1 MKNKLILLFLFLLNF
16 NNSVSAQ
23 TFNFETKN
31 LEIAD
36 NGNVIYADEGIA
48 FTSDKDLE
56 IQAERFEYKK
66 DLGILKTFKNG
77 KILIRS
83 KNLEIEFDES
93 IINQKNSTISAYG
106 NVKIIQTNTGLK
118 IETDK
123 ISFNQLNNTI
133 NSAAKTKIIDNLKN
147 IYEIDNFSYQIDKNL
162 LKLVNLKFQDLENN
176 NFTTSLAFIN
186 TKTNRLFGKDVS
198 LNLNNKSFNKNN
210 EPRLK
215 GNSIINDDESTE
227 ITKGIFTTC
236 KRRDGCPPWQLSAE
250 KIEHDK
256 KNKVINYKNA
266 LLKVYDVPVMYF
278 PKFFHPDP
286 TVKRRSGFLIPTI
299 KNSPSSDNYLN
310 IPYFFAIAGNKDA
323 TFSPRLYA
331 KEKILFQTEYR
342 QVNSDS
348 NHISDFSLF
357 SEKNNNSKSH
367 FFYNY
372 DKNLEL
378 QNFSDGTLNFKVQK
392 VSNDTYLKTNKIK
405 TSLISDNNVLENSF
419 GFNLYSNNLSI
430 DMETTIYEDLDKNNN
445 DRYEYILPKID
456 LVKNINNRTKLNGN
470 FSFKSQNL
478 IRNYNTNILE
488 KININDLIFSSY
500 PKISKLGFYNNYEFL
515 IKNSNTDS
523 QNSNNYKKNENF
535 YLTSLFQYN
544 SSLPLI
550 KENKGYL
557 KIFKPKF
564 ALKVAPTH
572 TKEDKDRTSRI
583 DANNIYSLKRAT
595 DNDSTEG
602 GVSLTYGSEYSV
614 TDKEKSQEIFS
625 LKLANNLRFEENDD
639 LPKKNQIGQK
649 TSNFFSE
656 ISYTPNRYLTTKY
669 SNTLKNNFSDINYEN
684 LIAEFK
690 INNFVTTFDYL
701 NENNTVDKNSY
712 ITNTTEYSL
721 NESNNLS
728 FSTRENKTSNLTEYY
743 NLMYQYKNDCLAASV
758 EYNKEYYTDRDLKP
772 SENIFLKLTII
783 PFGETSSPNLKN

>member
-1 MKNKLILLFLFLLNF
+1 M
-16 NNSVSAQ
+16 
-23 TFNFETKN
+23 
-31 LEIAD
+31 
-36 NGNVIYADEGIA
+36 
-48 FTSDKDLE
+48 
-56 IQAERFEYKK
+56 
-66 DLGILKTFKNG
+66 
-77 KILIRS
+77 
-83 KNLEIEFDES
+83 
-93 IINQKNSTISAYG
+93 
-106 NVKIIQTNTGLK
+106 
-118 IETDK
+118 
-123 ISFNQLNNTI
+123 
-133 NSAAKTKIIDNLKN
+133 
-147 IYEIDNFSYQIDKNL
+147 
-162 LKLVNLKFQDLENN
+162 
-176 NFTTSLAFIN
+176 
-186 TKTNRLFGKDVS
+186 
-198 LNLNNKSFNKNN
+198 
-210 EPRLK
+210 
-215 GNSIINDDESTE
+215 
-227 ITKGIFTTC
+227 
-236 KRRDGCPPWQLSAE
+236 
-250 KIEHDK
+250 
-256 KNKVINYKNA
+256 A
-266 LLKVYDVPVMYF
+266 LL
-278 PKFFHPDP
+278 
-286 TVKRRSGFLIPTI
+286 
-299 KNSPSSDNYLN
+299 
-310 IPYFFAIAGNKDA
+310 
-323 TFSPRLYA
+323 
-331 KEKILFQTEYR
+331 
-342 QVNSDS
+342 
-348 NHISDFSLF
+348 LF

-378 QNFSDGTLNFKVQK
+378 QNFTDGSFNFKIQK
-392 VSNDTYLKTNKIK
+392 ASNDTYLKTNKIK
-405 TSLISDNNVLENSF
+405 TSLISDNNILENSF
-419 GFNLYSNNLSI
+419 GLNLYSNNLSV
-430 DMETTIYEDLDKNNN
+430 DMETTIYEDLNKNNN

-523 QNSNNYKKNENF
+523 QNSSNYKKNENF

-550 KENKGYL
+550 KENKDYL

-572 TKEDKDRTSRI
+572 TKEDRDRTSRI

-602 GVSLTYGSEYSV
+602 GVSLAYGSEYSV
-614 TDKEKSQEIFS
+614 TNKERSQEIFS
-625 LKLANNLRFEENDD
+625 LKIANNLRFEENVD

-656 ISYTPNRYLTTKY
+656 ISITPSKYLTTKY
-669 SNTLKNNFSDINYEN
+669 SNTIKNNFSDINYEN

-701 NENNTVDKNSY
+701 NENNTIDKNSY
-712 ITNTTEYSL
+712 ITNTTKYFL